1 MASPL
6 ITRPLETDPDEG
18 TPASSTSPLAES
30 KKGWHTS
37 KEGLAFARAHV
48 RRRDAFNEVLTKHND
63 RVIRNYRNY
72 VADPAI
78 RDPRNKTKERWRSF
92 VMPPKPFA
100 NTNSAAAT
108 ISDIITSVDPIVQVT
123 RRKDLQQEKAIY
135 AENIV
140 SYWMDGNQFDTRIL
154 PVLARSAEVGATQ
167 WLKMTWVDRRRRAQY
182 RYTID
187 DYENWWNQAFIAAR
201 QTGVAMPDRRVDVDA
216 HNVWIEQMRGAGF
229 PDLPDFPVVGESD
242 SAAFIGPWYTL
253 PMPWN
258 IAYDPFVDDLQAQ
271 GVIYER
277 MVFPTSYVDSLSQR
291 DDPRAPYD
299 ADAVAYARRRNKPSE
314 RFTSHEAQYYECL
327 GLDPGAY
334 PSQQDSPFDELI
346 ECYTAND
353 PERQFAV
360 ILNGVC
366 CINKDYRAAFPHGD
380 NPYSEVHRVRMPSS
394 AIGLSPFTPTETLL
408 YESVGLRSSRL
419 DAVTVATNPAWGARG
434 AGASGITSIN
444 KLVPGGVYQN
454 IGKEDLTPLT
464 FPIPDQA
471 FQEDRQNAFDIDE
484 GWGIDSSARGQQA
497 SVGRV
502 SLGEY
507 QGRRTQATLP
517 LIGVAREIESAVERT
532 IPWGFHLLMAFA
544 PQETMVRLSGSLQR
558 LDNIQ
563 LAEALK
569 LDLRFQGAT
578 QTRNRSEMAQI
589 VLLIQDKFKGVLG
602 PIEQR
607 ELLKQV
613 WSLNGLQD
621 PQGFLDEETGK
632 QMQAKFLGIQLG
644 PQQGIIAPPGGPG
657 GLPAMPP
664 GAPGLPG
671 APQGGGAPA
680 MPTGPGGPGGPPQ
693 GGPPAMPQ

>member
-1 MASPL
+1 MPKPL
-6 ITRPLETDPDEG
+6 ITRRNTEAEVEARDESAVAD
-18 TPASSTSPLAES
+18 T

-37 KEGLAFARAHV
+37 KEGTAFARSHV
-48 RRRDAFNEVLTKHND
+48 RRRDAFNDVLLKHND

-108 ISDIITSVDPIVQVT
+108 VSDIITSVDPIVQVT
-123 RRKDLQQEKAIY
+123 RRRDLQQEKAVY

-140 SYWMDGNQFDTRIL
+140 SYWLDGNQFDTRIL
-154 PVLARSAEVGATQ
+154 PVLARSAEIGATQ
-167 WLKMTWVDRRRRAQY
+167 WIKMTWVDRRRSANY
-182 RYTID
+182 RYTVD
-187 DYENWWNQAFIAAR
+187 DFENWWNQAFIAAQ
-201 QTGVAMPDRRVDVDA
+201 QTHVAMPDRRVDPDA
-216 HNVWIEQMRGAGF
+216 HEVWIEQMRGAGF
-229 PDLPDFPVVGESD
+229 DLPDFPRVGESD

-258 IAYDPFVDDLQAQ
+258 IAYDPFVDDIQAQ

-277 MVFPTSYVDSLSQR
+277 MIFPTSYVDSLSQR

-299 ADAVAYARRRNKPSE
+299 ADAVAHARRRNRPSE
-314 RFTSHEAQYYECL
+314 RFTTHEAMYYECL
-327 GLDPGAY
+327 GLDPGSY
-334 PSQQDSPFDELI
+334 PSQTDSPFDELI

-353 PERQFAV
+353 PERKFAV

-366 CINKDYRAAFPHGD
+366 CINKDLGPAFPHGD
-380 NPYSEVHRVRMPSS
+380 NPYSEVHRVRMPGS

-419 DAVTVATNPAWGARG
+419 DAVTIATNPAWGARG

-464 FPIPDQA
+464 FPIPAQA

-517 LIGVAREIESAVERT
+517 LIGVAREVESAVERT

-544 PQETMVRLSGSLQR
+544 PEETMVRLSGSMQR

-578 QTRNRSEMAQI
+578 QTRNRAEQAQI

-602 PIEQR
+602 PLEQR
-607 ELLKQV
+607 ELMKQV

-621 PQGFLDEETGK
+621 PQGFLDEQTGQ
-632 QMQAKFLGIQLG
+632 QMQAKFLGIPLG
-644 PQQGIIAPPGGPG
+644 PQQGILPPPGAGGAPGAPGNPMGPAPAPGVPGAAPAPAG
-657 GLPAMPP
+657 GAPAMPP
-664 GAPGLPG
+664 GAP
-671 APQGGGAPA
+671 Q
-680 MPTGPGGPGGPPQ
+680 
-693 GGPPAMPQ
+693 

>member
-1 MASPL
+1 MASTSKPL
-6 ITRPLETDPDEG
+6 IDRRKTEAEVESGYPDDSV
-18 TPASSTSPLAES
+18 ASSTSPLAAS

-37 KEGLAFARAHV
+37 KEGLAFARAHT
-48 RRRDAFNEVLTKHND
+48 RRRDAFNLVLDKHND
-63 RVIRNYRNY
+63 RVIRHYRNF

-78 RDPRNKTKERWRSF
+78 RDPRDKNKGRWQSF

-123 RRKDLQQEKAIY
+123 RRRDLKQEQAIF
-135 AENIV
+135 AENV
-140 SYWMDGNQFDTRIL
+140 VTYWMDGNQFDTRIL
-154 PVLARSAEVGATQ
+154 PVLARSAEIGASQ
-167 WLKMTWVDRRRRAQY
+167 WIKMTWVDRRRRANF

-187 DYENWWNQAFIAAR
+187 DYENWWNQAFIAAQ
-201 QTGVAMPDRRVDVDA
+201 QTGVQMPDRRVDPDA
-216 HNVWIEQMRGAGF
+216 HDVWIEQMRGGGF
-229 PDLPDFPVVGESD
+229 ELADFPIVGESD
-242 SAAFIGPWYTL
+242 SSAFIGPWYTL
-253 PMPWN
+253 PQPWN
-258 IAYDPFVDDLQAQ
+258 LAYDPFVDDLQAQ

-277 MVFPTSYVDSLSQR
+277 MVFPTSYVDSLSR
-291 DDPRAPYD
+291 KDDPRAPYD

-314 RFTSHEAQYYECL
+314 RFTTHEALYYQTL
-327 GLDPGAY
+327 GLDPDSY
-334 PSQQDSPFDELI
+334 PSQSDSPFDELI

-366 CINKDYRAAFPHGD
+366 CINKDYKPAFPHGD
-380 NPYSEVHRVRMPSS
+380 NPYSDVQRVRMPASS
-394 AIGLSPFTPTETLL
+394 IGLSPFTPTETLL
-408 YESVGLRSSRL
+408 YESVGLRSARL
-419 DAVTVATNPAWGARG
+419 NAVTIATNPAWGARG

-444 KLVPGGVYQN
+444 KLVPGGVYPN
-454 IGKEDLTPLT
+454 IGKDDFTPLT
-464 FPIPDQA
+464 FPIPAAA
-471 FQEDRQNAFDIDE
+471 FQEDRQTAFDIDE

-497 SVGRV
+497 TVGRV

-544 PQETMVRLSGSLQR
+544 PTETLVRLSGALQR
-558 LDNIQ
+558 LDNIK

-578 QTRNRSEMAQI
+578 QTRNRSEQAQI
-589 VLLIQDKFKGVLG
+589 VLLMQEKFKGVLG
-602 PIEQR
+602 PMEQR
-607 ELLKQV
+607 ELLKLT

-632 QMQAKFLGIQLG
+632 QMQAKFLGIPLG
-644 PQQGIIAPPGGPG
+644 PGQGVLPPPGGGGPMGGPPGAPGGQPAMPGGPG
-657 GLPAMPP
+657 GGMPAMPP
-664 GAPGLPG
+664 GAP
-671 APQGGGAPA
+671 
-680 MPTGPGGPGGPPQ
+680 MPPQ
-693 GGPPAMPQ
+693 